1 MDVVAAVS
9 LAASIVFFARHLSL
23 RDSRRAG
30 TLAAAGLPGQEKSA
44 PGLRS
49 RLLPMLQGRLSR
61 LGRMA
66 SQRPG
71 SEVETLL
78 AESGTAISV
87 PYFQGLRLAG
97 ALAAAVSSLFFG
109 RAALLL
115 APVLVFSAYRLPV
128 FFLKRRRSKR
138 CEQIASDLPEVTDLM
153 AVLCFSGES
162 LVQALR
168 HSAAACVHAA
178 SRREME
184 AALERI
190 SLGESAAESLR
201 RTACHPCPELR
212 RFSRSLIRAEEHGAP
227 VADTLEELANELR
240 SGRREKERLRASRAS
255 VFILFPLVFLIL
267 PSFLLLTIGGMLLG
281 YTL

>member
-1 MDVVAAVS
+1 MDVAAAVF
-9 LAASIVFFARHLSL
+9 LAASIIFFARHLSL

-30 TLAAAGLPGQEKSA
+30 TLAAAGLPDEKRSA
-44 PGLRS
+44 PALRS
-49 RLLPMLQGRLSR
+49 RLLPLLRGQLSR

-66 SQRPG
+66 SPHPG
-71 SEVETLL
+71 SGIETLL
-78 AESGTAISV
+78 AESGTAFSV
-87 PYFQGLRLAG
+87 PYFQGLRLA
-97 ALAAAVSSLFFG
+97 ASLAAAVFSLFFG

-128 FFLKRRRSKR
+128 FFLKRRRSLQ
-138 CEQIASDLPEVTDLM
+138 CERIASDLPEVTDLM

-162 LVQALR
+162 LLQALR
-168 HSAAACVHAA
+168 HSTAACAHTT

-184 AALERI
+184 AILERI
-190 SLGESAAESLR
+190 GLGESAAESLR
-201 RTACHPCPELR
+201 RTARHPCPELR
-212 RFSRSLIRAEEHGAP
+212 RFSRSLIRADEHGAP
-227 VADTLEELANELR
+227 VTDTLEELANELR
-240 SGRREKERLRASRAS
+240 SGRREKEKIRASRAS